1 MHTQSSTYQSF
12 SALSVVTGKVRQYV
26 VLAKL
31 RLSSLVVFS
40 AVMAYLFEGVAYSWL
55 SLLMLS
61 IGGILVTSSANTIN
75 QILEKESDK
84 LMTRTLLRPLP
95 TGNLSVLEATLF
107 AGLTALVG
115 IGILSY
121 FFNPLSGLLGA
132 LSLIIYAFI
141 YTPFKKVSPAAVFI
155 GAIPGAL
162 PLLIGSTAASGQITS
177 SGILLFS
184 VQFLWQMPHFWA
196 IAWILNDDYA
206 KAGFSLLPS
215 NSGKTR
221 EAALQNIP
229 YLLLLLLTGVVGY
242 YAGLIG
248 TAGLLISL
256 ISGFIFLSA
265 GIQLCVDLSD
275 KSAKKLMFASFFY
288 IPIVLIAFVVDKI

>member
-177 SGILLFS
+177 SGILLFT

>member
-1 MHTQSSTYQSF
+1 MRSQSSTYQSN
-12 SALSVVTGKVRQYV
+12 SALSVITGKVSQYV

-75 QILEKESDK
+75 QILEKDSDK
-84 LMTRTLLRPLP
+84 LMTRTSLRPLP
-95 TGNLSVLEATLF
+95 TGNLTVLEATLF

-132 LSLIIYAFI
+132 LSLIIYAFL

-162 PLLIGSTAASGQITS
+162 PLLIGSTAASGQITA

-256 ISGFIFLSA
+256 ISCFFFLTA

>member
-1 MHTQSSTYQSF
+1 
-12 SALSVVTGKVRQYV
+12 
-26 VLAKL
+26 
-31 RLSSLVVFS
+31 
-40 AVMAYLFEGVAYSWL
+40 
-55 SLLMLS
+55 LS

-75 QILEKESDK
+75 QILEKDSDK
-84 LMTRTLLRPLP
+84 LMTRTLNRPLP

-107 AGLTALVG
+107 AGISALLG

-162 PLLIGSTAASGQITS
+162 PLLIGSTAAAGQITG
-177 SGILLFS
+177 SGLFLFS

-221 EAALQNIP
+221 DAALQNIP
-229 YLLLLLLTGVVGY
+229 YLILLLLTGVIGY
-242 YAGLIG
+242 FSGLIG

-256 ISGFIFLSA
+256 IAGFIFLSA
-265 GIQLCVDLSD
+265 GIQLCVDLTD
-275 KSAKKLMFASFFY
+275 KSAKKLMFSSFFY
-288 IPIVLIAFVVDKI
+288 IPVVLIAFVVDKI

>member
-1 MHTQSSTYQSF
+1 MSTQSTTYHSSSF
-12 SALSVVTGKVRQYV
+12 LSIVSDRLRQYV

-40 AVMAYLFEGVAYSWL
+40 AVMSFLFEGVSYTWV

-61 IGGILVTSSANTIN
+61 LGGILVTSSANTIN
-75 QILEKESDK
+75 QILEKDTDK
-84 LMTRTLLRPLP
+84 LMTRTLSRPLP
-95 TGNLSVLEATLF
+95 VGSLSVLEATIF
-107 AGLTALVG
+107 AGIAAVTG

-141 YTPFKKVSPAAVFI
+141 YTPFKRVSPAAVFI

-162 PLLIGSTAASGQITS
+162 PLLIGSSAAAGQVTTT
-177 SGILLFS
+177 GVFLFA

-229 YLLLLLLTGVVGY
+229 YLLLLILTGVIGFY
-242 YAGLIG
+242 TGLIG
-248 TAGLLISL
+248 ITGFLVSL
-256 ISGFIFLSA
+256 ISGFVFLSA

-275 KSAKKLMFASFFY
+275 KSARKLMFASFFY
-288 IPIVLIAFVVDKI
+288 IPVVLIAFVVDKI